1 MLWRVIGQSRLVS
14 PSLTSV
20 SLQQVKQLYGVQ
32 MHLEGL
38 SQLYASLDC
47 TGGFSFHY
55 PTSASL
61 LCGLV
66 IEQFKP
72 SDVS

>member
-1 MLWRVIGQSRLVS
+1 MVIGQSRLVS

-38 SQLYASLDC
+38 SQMYTSLDFI
-47 TGGFSFHY
+47 GGFFIPLY
-55 PTSASL
+55 PL
-61 LCGLV
+61 LRSV
-66 IEQFKP
+66 VQ
-72 SDVS
+72 S